1 MTSLIEPELK
11 QIYDNVLLIGG
22 EVERALEQ
30 AMQALISRDSRL
42 AEQVFAE
49 DDRIDAIELESD
61 QLGLRVLALKAPE
74 ARDLRF
80 VTASSKIIALLE
92 RAGDHASNIA
102 RAAIRLNSQPG
113 VGLHPELPQMA
124 QIARE
129 LLRDTLAAYAATDVS
144 AAREIIERDRQV
156 DALYRTFF
164 QRLLDQVA
172 LDQGLAA
179 QAPHLVLVA
188 KNLERIG
195 DYMKDICEQI
205 VFIKEGRVIKHRR
218 LSKD

>member
-113 VGLHPELPQMA
+113 VGLDPELPQMA